1 MRLCDMLFFR
11 CAVGMK
17 VSLLI
22 IIFLGMFDIFSL

>member
-11 CAVGMK
+11 YAVGMK

-22 IIFLGMFDIFSL
+22 IIFLVMFDIFSL